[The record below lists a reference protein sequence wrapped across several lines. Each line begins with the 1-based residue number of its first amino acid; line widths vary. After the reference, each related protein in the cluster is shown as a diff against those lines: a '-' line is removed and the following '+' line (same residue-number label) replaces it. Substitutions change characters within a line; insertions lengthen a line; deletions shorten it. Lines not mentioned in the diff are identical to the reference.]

1 MQQWFKKFCKR
12 DESLEDEE
20 YSGQPSEVDNDQ
32 LRGSLKLILLQLTTR
47 EIAKELSVNNS
58 VVVQHLKQIGKVK
71 KLDKGVSYV
80 LTTSQK
86 NYCFEVIFS
95 YSTEQQQTISWM
107 DCDIHWKVNFIQQLA
122 MISWV
127 AGPRRSSKALPK
139 AKVATKN
146 VTVTVGG
153 LLPSDPLQLSEYQ

>member
-47 EIAKELSVNNS
+47 EIAKELGVNNS

-95 YSTEQQQTISWM
+95 YSTEQQQTIS
-107 DCDIHWKVNFIQQLA
+107 
-122 MISWV
+122 
-127 AGPRRSSKALPK
+127 
-139 AKVATKN
+139 
-146 VTVTVGG
+146 
-153 LLPSDPLQLSEYQ
+153 